1 MNTGRQRRIGCLIF
15 IGYFLQNS
23 PIKSGALRKETYNLR
38 HPMHLRHPVAD
49 ESYKMVDKT
58 ALAQR
63 FASCGSASADLS
75 VAIEDERDEKQM

>member
-1 MNTGRQRRIGCLIF
+1 
-15 IGYFLQNS
+15 
-23 PIKSGALRKETYNLR
+23 
-38 HPMHLRHPVAD
+38 MHLRHPVAD